1 MLIICSCRLLYLSL
15 SAALSIHNRW
25 TPLHTH
31 FRVLAICKQCWFSFA
46 LPSPWNNYRN
56 AKCSKC
62 GCTIYS
68 KRTNIHV
75 ERRATMY
82 IDESHAKWA
91 FSSPESKCSPSIWFS
106 VVWTYTKLPY
116 LNVNQS
122 GFCLS
127 FPPFT
132 HSTQITAHRH
142 SGLLLLS
149 TLSKKKQKK
158 NTKQWHI
165 LDYMIGNRNGKHDP
179 GRLAS
184 EWLQSHSK
192 FCFNAVATVIF
203 VVVAVQQYDGWV
215 LPEPRRHT
223 RCKCR
228 AMPRINGSQISYCI
242 LRFTA
247 ILWWLMHHTQ
257 CRRLLS
263 FNVNSARYVCASHRV
278 PCVATTFDFSTN
290 NIINVHIE
298 WWKRRRC
305 RPKTENWF
313 ASCGAIWIGQTSTQQ
328 YGRLQF
334 HSYRQNGTMG
344 RRRARTI
351 FYTYCIWY
359 TLE

>member
-1 MLIICSCRLLYLSL
+1 MRLHDIFEAYKYTCWTASDDVYRRI
-15 SAALSIHNRW
+15 SRQVGVFIAWIEMLSIHLILRC
-25 TPLHTH
+25 L
-31 FRVLAICKQCWFSFA
+31 
-46 LPSPWNNYRN
+46 
-56 AKCSKC
+56 
-62 GCTIYS
+62 
-68 KRTNIHV
+68 NIHKTPISQCQSKWLLFVVSTIHTQHTDHRSPPLRAITSLYSV
-75 ERRATMY
+75 E
-82 IDESHAKWA
+82 
-91 FSSPESKCSPSIWFS
+91 
-106 VVWTYTKLPY
+106 
-116 LNVNQS
+116 
-122 GFCLS
+122 
-127 FPPFT
+127 
-132 HSTQITAHRH
+132 
-142 SGLLLLS
+142 
-149 TLSKKKQKK
+149 KKNKK
-158 NTKQWHI
+158 TNTKQWHI

-203 VVVAVQQYDGWV
+203 VVVVAVQQYDGWV

-263 FNVNSARYVCASHRV
+263 FNVNSARYVCASHRM

-305 RPKTENWF
+305 RPKTENCF

-334 HSYRQNGTMG
+334 HSYRQT
-344 RRRARTI
+344 APWEEDAHEQYSI
-351 FYTYCIWY
+351 LIVFDIH
-359 TLE
+359 